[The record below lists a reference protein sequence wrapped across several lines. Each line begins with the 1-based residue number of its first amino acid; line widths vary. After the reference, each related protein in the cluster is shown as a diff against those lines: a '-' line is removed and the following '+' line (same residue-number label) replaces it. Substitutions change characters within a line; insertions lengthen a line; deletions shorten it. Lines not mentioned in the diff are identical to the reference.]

1 MRGGFPKLLITE
13 LLLGAASFHIL
24 GHPTEVRAQTALCPP
39 GFTVQNGAC
48 TKGADGA
55 FSGAILASQAL
66 SELSETSTQETTR
79 NTIKSIVARREQEE
93 WRCAEGFSRVDGIC
107 QPVRPRVSEA
117 APGVPIVAPAPT
129 APQEERV
136 LKKAKKPKAAAVPR
150 KEAVAPAPKI
160 MRRAPPPPDPPPVS
174 PILLPVPIEPAVR
187 FGTWAQVY
195 GDYEKRDAAGIASV
209 TAIIN
214 SGPIGNSVQS
224 RTGTVGFLVGG
235 DLTSR
240 NLVFGNDGLIAGVT
254 VGFVSSNLTLNTS
267 SLSLSGAETN
277 GFSRLHANLSG
288 PTAGLYAT
296 YFNGEFSSDLILKFD
311 ALSLNES
318 FNDLLGF
325 NTDATTVP
333 LNPFPFAGSGSVGL
347 LNTTIAGN
355 LNYRFALYPNFW
367 VEPTVGAQYTNS
379 RYGSGAAQLGLETGN
394 LVMVQGGARFGTTTL
409 IDNRIL
415 MTTTLTGLAY
425 DDVLVAGGFIP
436 AGVFDGQSLL
446 VQSDQGFVRG
456 RGILAFNF
464 DFGDGITSFVQG
476 EVRGG
481 AHLLGAGGKAGVRVQ
496 W

>member
-1 MRGGFPKLLITE
+1 MRVAFPKLMTAAS
-13 LLLGAASFHIL
+13 LLGAASFLIV
-24 GHPTEVRAQTALCPP
+24 GHPTEVRAQTVLCPP
-39 GFTVQNGAC
+39 GVPLQNGAC
-48 TKGADGA
+48 TNQIDGA
-55 FSGAILASQAL
+55 FSGAALASQAL

-79 NTIKSIVARREQEE
+79 NTIKSIVARREQEDR
-93 WRCAEGFSRVDGIC
+93 RCPEGFSRMDGTC

-117 APGVPIVAPAPT
+117 APGAPAASPAPT
-129 APQEERV
+129 APPEERV

-150 KEAVAPAPKI
+150 KKAVAPAPKI
-160 MRRAPPPPDPPPVS
+160 VRRAPPPPVS

-187 FGTWAQVY
+187 FGTWSQVY
-195 GDYEKRDAAGIASV
+195 GDYEKRDAAGV
-209 TAIIN
+209 AIITGIVG

-235 DLTSR
+235 DLTYR
-240 NLVFGNDGLIAGVT
+240 GLVFGNDGLIAGVT

-267 SLSLSGAETN
+267 SLSLSGAENN

-296 YFNGEFSSDLILKFD
+296 YFNGEFSSDFILRFD

-333 LNPFPFAGSGSVGL
+333 LNPLPFAGGGSVGL
-347 LNTTIAGN
+347 FNTTIAGN
-355 LNYRFALYPNFW
+355 LNYRFDLYPNFW

-379 RYGSGAAQLGLETGN
+379 SYGSGAAPLGLETGN

-409 IDNRIL
+409 IDNHIL

-436 AGVFDGQSLL
+436 VGTFEGNNLL
-446 VQSDQGFVRG
+446 VQADQGFVRG

-481 AHLLGAGGKAGVRVQ
+481 AHLFGAGGRAGVRVQ